1 MVSLVR
7 SGKSMRAVAA
17 KFRVDVSTVSFW
29 VRRAEGRRLDRVD
42 FSDHKSGRAWNR
54 TAFAVEQRI
63 AALRIELRESVLG
76 EYGARAIKAA
86 LHAERPGNDPS
97 ESSINRALSRLGL
110 QDAVRRIRRPAP
122 PKGWYLP
129 SVVAGRPSSTA
140 LTSSRISRSPTGP
153 WSMCSPPRACMAR

>member
-140 LTSSRISRSPTGP
+140 LTSSQISRSATGP
-153 WSMCSPPRACMAR
+153 WSMCSPLRACMAR